1 MADGQAPE
9 PRPLRVLQV
18 GGLAGPGAA
27 AGGVWAVAR
36 MQSAALAAAGAA
48 VELVGGWL
56 GAPPPVKAGTSPH
69 GVRYFRVHRP
79 FPGAKLR
86 GLVSLA
92 LPRYAAAHGRT
103 ADVVHVH
110 LCRDFIT
117 TAATLLLRRTGVPV
131 VAQTHGMLVPSVAA
145 PVRVFDRIITRHM
158 VRIPALWLTLT
169 AQEEQDLQQLG
180 VRPSRMRRVVN
191 AVPDPVLRW
200 SDPEQQVFLFA
211 ARLAARKQ
219 PAVFVQAAIE
229 ALDAGLDAR
238 FILAGPDQGEA
249 EKVRALIAGSGH
261 AERFELTGELGP
273 KDVQAAMG
281 QCTAFVLPSLNEPY
295 PMAVIEAAALGVPL
309 IVSTECGLAPDLE
322 QAGAAVLS
330 EPTAAALAEA
340 MRKLGADA
348 QARNGLSARALNLHR
363 AIWSADILAQDLL
376 SRYRLASSS
385 KQGPGARRRKEGT
398 R

>member
-1 MADGQAPE
+1 MADDQTAQT
-9 PRPLRVLQV
+9 RQLRVLQI

-48 VELVGGWL
+48 VELLGGWL
-56 GAPPPVKAGTSPH
+56 GEPPPVERGSAPYT
-69 GVRYFRVHRP
+69 VRYCRVRRP

-86 GLVSLA
+86 GLAGLA
-92 LPRYAAAHGRT
+92 LPWHAAVLGRS

-131 VAQTHGMLVPSVAA
+131 VAQSHGMLVPSGAA
-145 PVRVFDRIITRHM
+145 PVRVFDRFILRH
-158 VRIPALWLTLT
+158 VLRVPALWLTLT
-169 AQEEQDLQQLG
+169 AQEERDLQQLG
-180 VRPSRMRRVVN
+180 VRRSRMRRVVN
-191 AVPDPVLRW
+191 AVPEPVLRW

-219 PAVFVQAAIE
+219 PAVFVQAAVE

-238 FILAGPDQGEA
+238 FVLAGPDQGEA
-249 EKVRALIAGSGH
+249 AKVRALIARSGH
-261 AERFELTGELGP
+261 AERFELTGELTP
-273 KDVQAAMG
+273 DEVQAAMAR
-281 QCTAFVLPSLNEPY
+281 CTAFVLPSLNEPY

-309 IVSTECGLAPDLE
+309 IVSTECGLAPELE
-322 QAGAAVLS
+322 LAGAAVLS
-330 EPTAAALAEA
+330 EPSAGALAEA
-340 MRKLGADA
+340 MRKLGADF
-348 QARNGLSARALNLHR
+348 QARSDLSARAVDLHR
-363 AIWSADILAQDLL
+363 TVWSAEKLAQDLL
-376 SRYRLASSS
+376 SRYALAGSSRHG
-385 KQGPGARRRKEGT
+385 QRPRRRKAGI